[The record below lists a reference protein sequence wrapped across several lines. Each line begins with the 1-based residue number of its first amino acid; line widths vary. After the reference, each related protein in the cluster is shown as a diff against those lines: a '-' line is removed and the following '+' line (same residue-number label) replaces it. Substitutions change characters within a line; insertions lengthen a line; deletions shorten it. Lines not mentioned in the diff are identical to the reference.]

1 MYYLITELNFYFP
14 CNLIKKITCIHFVHE
29 MYCATKRLPFPV
41 DVVSLVGIV
50 AIGVGPAALVLSAAV
65 DDKQFTAG

>member
-1 MYYLITELNFYFP
+1 
-14 CNLIKKITCIHFVHE
+14 

-50 AIGVGPAALVLSAAV
+50 ALVPSAADV
-65 DDKQFTAG
+65 VLESEMPRVKLAWAEDK

>member
-14 CNLIKKITCIHFVHE
+14 CNLILKNTYIHE
-29 MYCATKRLPFPV
+29 IYCATKCLPFPV

-50 AIGVGPAALVLSAAV
+50 AICVGPVALVSSAA
-65 DDKQFTAG
+65 DDGKQFTAG

>member
-1 MYYLITELNFYFP
+1 MYYLITELHFYFCDP
-14 CNLIKKITCIHFVHE
+14 CNLIKKITYIHE

-50 AIGVGPAALVLSAAV
+50 ALVSSAADV
-65 DDKQFTAG
+65 VL